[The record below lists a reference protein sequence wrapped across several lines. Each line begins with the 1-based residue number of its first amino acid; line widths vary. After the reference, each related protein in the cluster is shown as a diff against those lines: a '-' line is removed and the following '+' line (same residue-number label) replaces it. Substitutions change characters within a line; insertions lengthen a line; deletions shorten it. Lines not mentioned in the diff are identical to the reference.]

1 MTDRIA
7 LKVEEAAEYT
17 GIGRNTMR
25 ELVKAKKLPI
35 LHVGRKHLI
44 RIDALNEFMK
54 LNEGIDLRD
63 INSVKALN

>member
-25 ELVKAKKLPI
+25 GLVKAQKLPI
-35 LHVGRKHLI
+35 LYVGHKHLI
-44 RIDALNEFMK
+44 GIDALNEFVK
-54 LNEGIDLRD
+54 LTEGIDLRD

>member
-25 ELVKAKKLPI
+25 ELVKAKKLPV
-35 LHVGRKHLI
+35 LYVGRKHLI

>member
-17 GIGRNTMR
+17 GIGRNTVR

-35 LHVGRKHLI
+35 LYVGRKHLI

>member
-1 MTDRIA
+1 MAEKMA

-25 ELVKAKKLPI
+25 NLIRAKKLPI
-35 LHVGRKHLI
+35 LRVGTKHLI
-44 RIDALNEFMK
+44 RIDALNEFLK

-63 INSVKALN
+63 TDSVKPVN

>member
-7 LKVEEAAEYT
+7 LKVEEAAETT

-25 ELVKAKKLPI
+25 DLVKAKKLPI

-44 RIDALNEFMK
+44 RTDVLNEFMK
-54 LNEGIDLRD
+54 LNEGADLRD
-63 INSVKALN
+63 VNSVKAVK